1 MQRQINYALVGL
13 FVILLG
19 AAWLAISLWL
29 ALGDFS
35 VQYKT
40 YRVYLDES
48 VSGLYIDA
56 PVKYRGVEI
65 GKVSEIRLNP
75 AVTGQVQLTLDIDAS
90 APIKEDTIA
99 VLTVQGL
106 TGIAFVD
113 LSGGSLESPPLQA
126 EAGEPFPVIRTGPS
140 FFARLDTS
148 GTELMTNLNVLAH
161 GLANV
166 VDADGA
172 QALREILANI
182 RQVTA
187 VLASR
192 QAELESSVHAAA
204 RLLEGSAQAAE
215 RLPELMARV
224 DTTAQAF
231 ETMALS
237 VGGAGERI
245 NAYIENTGVGLQQ
258 FSQQTLPE
266 FGALISEL
274 RRLADTLQGIAARM
288 EEDPRVLLYGR
299 ELELPGPG
307 E

>member
-1 MQRQINYALVGL
+1 
-13 FVILLG
+13 
-19 AAWLAISLWL
+19 
-29 ALGDFS
+29 
-35 VQYKT
+35 
-40 YRVYLDES
+40 
-48 VSGLYIDA
+48 
-56 PVKYRGVEI
+56 
-65 GKVSEIRLNP
+65 
-75 AVTGQVQLTLDIDAS
+75 
-90 APIKEDTIA
+90 
-99 VLTVQGL
+99 
-106 TGIAFVD
+106 
-113 LSGGSLESPPLQA
+113 
-126 EAGEPFPVIRTGPS
+126 
-140 FFARLDTS
+140 
-148 GTELMTNLNVLAH
+148 
-161 GLANV
+161 
-166 VDADGA
+166 
-172 QALREILANI
+172 
-182 RQVTA
+182 

-192 QAELESSVHAAA
+192 QAELESSVHDAA

>member
-126 EAGEPFPVIRTGPS
+126 GAGEPFPVIRTGPS

-148 GTELMTNLNVLAH
+148 GTELMANLNVLAH

-172 QALREILANI
+172 QALREILDNI

-192 QAELESSVHAAA
+192 QAELESSVHDAA

-266 FGALISEL
+266 LGALISEL